1 MTEDDHKTGAR
12 VSRRRLLRGGLLAAG
27 GAAALAPAAANAAA
41 AGSDGKRMPGQ
52 ENGPSADRSIRIDKT
67 YRALIRRNEETPA
80 RIETVKLLPFGGRQ
94 VLVRC
99 TANQCCYTDSGNVLA
114 PGLWRNRPR
123 PYPLILGHAGMGV
136 VEAIGPEVS
145 TLRVGDKVFIA
156 GTSQCDRCYNC
167 IRARADAC
175 LANNLQQ
182 GPVATTADGIPVA
195 QSNGIGGLAEYS
207 VNYEERLVPY
217 FSDLPDEE
225 VSMMIDIGSTGLG
238 TTCALRQIESGSS
251 VVVIGC
257 GPIGLS
263 AVQGARIQG
272 ARKIIAVEPIKARRD
287 LALKFGAHEAV
298 DPNAFQPGQLLVHLK
313 KLCANPQEGRLF
325 AGGGLPNLAGP
336 DYVIEAVGRQRFMP
350 KVESARDPTGLDALA
365 MAIDLAPPG
374 GYVMLSGGW
383 GPDDMVSTNAN
394 GLTLRSRTIISCQN
408 GGIQSRRDIP
418 RFIRLI
424 EDGKFDAKSLI
435 SRVYKFDDVIQ
446 AYQDVADRT
455 VVTAVVKF

>member
-1 MTEDDHKTGAR
+1 M
-12 VSRRRLLRGGLLAAG
+12 
-27 GAAALAPAAANAAA
+27 
-41 AGSDGKRMPGQ
+41 
-52 ENGPSADRSIRIDKT
+52 
-67 YRALIRRNEETPA
+67 
-80 RIETVKLLPFGGRQ
+80 
-94 VLVRC
+94 
-99 TANQCCYTDSGNVLA
+99 
-114 PGLWRNRPR
+114 
-123 PYPLILGHAGMGV
+123 
-136 VEAIGPEVS
+136 
-145 TLRVGDKVFIA
+145 
-156 GTSQCDRCYNC
+156 
-167 IRARADAC
+167 
-175 LANNLQQ
+175 
-182 GPVATTADGIPVA
+182 TADGVQVA

-225 VSMMIDIGSTGLG
+225 VSMIIDIGSTGLG
-238 TTCALRQIESGSS
+238 MTCALRQIESGST

-287 LALKFGAHEAV
+287 MALKFGAHQAI
-298 DPNAFQPGQLLVHLK
+298 DPNAFQPGELLAHLRT
-313 KLCANPQEGRLF
+313 LCATPQEGRLF
-325 AGGGLPNLAGP
+325 AGGGLANLAGP
-336 DYVIEAVGRQRFMP
+336 DYVIEAVGRQRFTP
-350 KVESARDPTGLDALA
+350 KVEQARDVTGLDALA

-408 GGIQSRRDIP
+408 GGIQTRRDVP

-435 SRVYKFDDVIQ
+435 SKVYPFDDVIQ